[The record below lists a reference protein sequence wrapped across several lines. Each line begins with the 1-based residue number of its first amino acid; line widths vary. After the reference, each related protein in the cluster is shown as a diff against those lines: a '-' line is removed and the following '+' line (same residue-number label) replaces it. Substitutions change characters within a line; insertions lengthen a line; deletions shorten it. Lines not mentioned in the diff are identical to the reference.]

1 MQRVFDMNHALI
13 FDIGK
18 TNKKCLVFDEQY
30 QIVLEKSAVLPE
42 TADEDGDPCE
52 DLFLLHQ
59 WLKETTDEVLANPN
73 LNIRA
78 INATTYGASFVHL
91 NAQKQ
96 PVAPLYNYLKPF
108 PDDLKQQF
116 LSTYGDEASI
126 SLDTAS
132 PWLGHLNSGLQI
144 YWLKHRRPHVF
155 DQIRYSLHLP
165 QYVAALVGSRTDSLH
180 IPPPEATSIGCH
192 TMLWDFRQKTYHKWV
207 KAEGLERLFTA
218 DEPLQSGQ
226 YFSGTGLHDSSSA
239 LIPYLACFK
248 EPFVLISTGT
258 WCISLNPFN
267 DEPLTAEELA
277 QDCLCYLTYEG
288 KPVKAARYF
297 GGNEHEQGTRQL
309 AQQYGVT
316 DDFYKDIHRSGPPA
330 LWIAYL
336 KLMTQIVENQIHSL
350 YLSLGN
356 SPVRRVYV
364 DGGFSNNVV
373 YMSLLRQKL
382 QHMEVYAAKV
392 AQATAMGAALAIHH
406 AWNTQPIPEDLIELR
421 PA

>member
-1 MQRVFDMNHALI
+1 MNHALI

-30 QIVLEKSAVLPE
+30 RIVLEKSTVLPE
-42 TADEDGDPCE
+42 TTDEDGDPCE
-52 DLFLLHQ
+52 DLSLLQQ
-59 WLKETTDEVLANPN
+59 WLKETAAEVLSNPD

-116 LSTYGDEASI
+116 LNTYGNEAAI
-126 SLDTAS
+126 AVETAS
-132 PWLGHLNSGLQI
+132 PWLGHLNSSLQL
-144 YWLKHRRPHVF
+144 YWLKHRRPRVF
-155 DQIRYSLHLP
+155 EQIRYSLHLP
-165 QYVAALVGSRTDSLH
+165 QYITALAGSRLSSLH

-192 TMLWDFRQKTYHKWV
+192 TMLWDFQQKTYHNWV
-207 KAEGLERLFTA
+207 KTEGLERLFA
-218 DEPLQSGQ
+218 NDEAAQNGQ
-226 YFSGTGLHDSSSA
+226 IFCGTGLHDSSSA

-288 KPVKAARYF
+288 TPVKAARYF
-297 GGNEHEQGTRQL
+297 GGHEHEEGTRQL
-309 AQQYGVT
+309 ARRYGVA
-316 DDFYKDIHRSGPPA
+316 DDFYKDIHRSGPSA

-336 KLMTQIVENQIHSL
+336 KLMVQLVEKQIQSL
-350 YLSLGN
+350 QLALGN
-356 SPVRRVYV
+356 TPIKRIYV
-364 DGGFSNNVV
+364 DGGFSNNIV

-392 AQATAMGAALAIHH
+392 AQATAMGAALAIHD
-406 AWNTQPIPEDLIELR
+406 AWNTQPVQEDLIELR
-421 PA
+421 FER